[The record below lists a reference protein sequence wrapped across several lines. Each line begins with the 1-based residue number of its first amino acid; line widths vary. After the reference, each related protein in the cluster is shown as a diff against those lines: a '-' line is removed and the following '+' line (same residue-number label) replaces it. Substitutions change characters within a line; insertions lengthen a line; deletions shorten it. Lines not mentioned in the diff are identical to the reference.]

1 MSQKENDKVKQ
12 LETENEVLKKQ
23 LEDTN
28 FLLGQYLNKSMQLEQ
43 QLMLSNK
50 RQQAESEDSQN
61 VSVETAEGEMVN

>member
-1 MSQKENDKVKQ
+1 MCFKSRY
-12 LETENEVLKKQ
+12 TENAKLKKQ
-23 LEDTN
+23 LEDSN

-43 QLMLSNK
+43 QLMLTG